1 MENIEAFLGV
11 VKEKMTTHVSKLER
25 DLHTIR
31 TGRAHPQL
39 IENIKVDYYGT
50 PTPLKQTAA
59 ITVTDAK
66 SLLIQP
72 WDASALAEI
81 DKALQNADL
90 GTNPLNDGKV
100 LRLTLPQMTEDRRKQ
115 LVKNVGRMAEDYKI
129 SVRNERR
136 DAIEKIKKSEKLK
149 EMSEDDCKRY
159 EQEIQK
165 ITDSLIA
172 EIEKVVAEKE
182 KEIMTV

>member
-1 MENIEAFLGV
+1 MENIQEFLSN
-11 VKEKMTTHVSKLER
+11 VKAKMAVHVSKLEK

-31 TGRAHPQL
+31 TGRANPQL

-50 PTPLKQTAA
+50 PTPLKQMAA
-59 ITVTDAK
+59 ISVTDAR

-72 WDASALAEI
+72 WDATALADI
-81 DKALQNADL
+81 DKTLQNADL
-90 GTNPLNDGKV
+90 GANPLNDGKV

-136 DAIEKIKKSEKLK
+136 DAIEKIKKSEKMK
-149 EMSEDDCKRY
+149 EISEDDCKRH

-165 ITDSLIA
+165 ITDGFTK
-172 EIEKVVAEKE
+172 EIDEIIAEKE